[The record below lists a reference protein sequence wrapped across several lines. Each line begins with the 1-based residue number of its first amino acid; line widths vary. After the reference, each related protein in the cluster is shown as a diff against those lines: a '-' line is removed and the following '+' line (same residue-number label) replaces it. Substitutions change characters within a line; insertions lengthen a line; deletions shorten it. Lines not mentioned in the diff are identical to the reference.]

1 MVSVIPKI
9 TFAKL
14 CQPIHEVLI
23 IPVSSDLFNLE
34 NVGKGGRGITKKI
47 EYPKNE
53 KSYLDEINSFFW

>member
-34 NVGKGGRGITKKI
+34 NVGKGEGITKKI
-47 EYPKNE
+47 EYLKNE